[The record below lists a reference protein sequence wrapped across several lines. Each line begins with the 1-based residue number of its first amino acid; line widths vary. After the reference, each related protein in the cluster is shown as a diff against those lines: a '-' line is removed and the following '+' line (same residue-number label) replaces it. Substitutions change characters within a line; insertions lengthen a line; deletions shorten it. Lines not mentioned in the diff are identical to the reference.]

1 MLLVCLC
8 MLTDIAR
15 TYQQFVDRNIALKKR
30 EDALQRNIDEMENKK
45 SELQKI
51 TAELQQH
58 LELHE
63 NNTYRDNLNPEVKQ
77 GNIISTKGVFIPSPS
92 MVIDYH
98 LNENETPYY
107 PSQVESSSQTLY
119 VPHIEEGISSVE
131 GGNSKIFDTGDLFHL
146 NLSLDNRTVSL
157 IQEND

>member
-1 MLLVCLC
+1 M
-8 MLTDIAR
+8 I
-15 TYQQFVDRNIALKKR
+15 
-30 EDALQRNIDEMENKK
+30 
-45 SELQKI
+45 
-51 TAELQQH
+51 
-58 LELHE
+58 
-63 NNTYRDNLNPEVKQ
+63 
-77 GNIISTKGVFIPSPS
+77 
-92 MVIDYH
+92 IDYPP
-98 LNENETPYY
+98 NENETPYY